1 MADMEEYG
9 LPMAK
14 ITFISDELGESIKI
28 ITFWFVCSLSGF

>member
-14 ITFISDELGESIKI
+14 ITFISDELGESINI
-28 ITFWFVCSLSGF
+28 IPFL